1 MQTNQLKTNY
11 YLIGAGALLLVAV
24 GAYQVWSMWP
34 SLVIS
39 SIQWQREVN
48 SELADLL
55 YEAKSNPWGAGNYLI
70 GFSFIYGMLH
80 SLGPGHGKVIVSTY
94 LATHPTKAK
103 ASLVLTVVS
112 AFLQA
117 LVAILLVSVLLWG
130 FSASMRVVNDKA
142 NMFVS
147 LSFALVA
154 VVGTLICW
162 KALKNIYSTMRKPQ
176 PTLRVKAIT
185 PLATGTASSMSV
197 RSSVPV
203 RTPMALRSSISAPSP
218 IIGATSAMPAA
229 DHTHTD
235 HSHADCG
242 CGHQHVADAD
252 AINKAS
258 TLREYAG
265 IIVTIGI
272 RPCTGAIMVLLFAN
286 MVGLYWMGVLSAFAM
301 AVGTALT
308 TSLIAMMTL
317 TGKHLVKRYLA
328 AGNKNSNAP
337 LKAAGHYLQL
347 FGGILL
353 VLIGLL
359 LMNGQHSGMSPVFT
373 M

>member
-1 MQTNQLKTNY
+1 MQTNQIKTNY
-11 YLIGAGALLLVAV
+11 YLISAGALLLVAV
-24 GAYQVWSMWP
+24 GAYQLWSMWP

-39 SIQWQREVN
+39 SIQWQREIN

-55 YEAKSNPWGAGNYLI
+55 YEAKSNPWGAGSYLI

-103 ASLVLTVVS
+103 ASLVLTIVS

-130 FSASMRVVNDKA
+130 FSASMRMVNDKA

-147 LSFALVA
+147 LSFALVS
-154 VVGTLICW
+154 VVGALICW
-162 KALKNIYSTMRKPQ
+162 KTLKIIYTTFRKPK
-176 PTLRVKAIT
+176 LKVKAIT
-185 PLATGTASSMSV
+185 TLAADTSSPITVQS
-197 RSSVPV
+197 
-203 RTPMALRSSISAPSP
+203 PMALRSSVPAGSMMLTPSN
-218 IIGATSAMPAA
+218 ALQPAE
-229 DHTHTD
+229 HTHSD
-235 HSHADCG
+235 HSHANCG

-252 AINKAS
+252 SINKAS

-265 IIVTIGI
+265 IIVTIGV

-286 MVGLYWMGVLSAFAM
+286 MIGLYWMGVGSAFAM
-301 AVGTALT
+301 ATGTAFT
-308 TSLIAMMTL
+308 TSAIAIMTL
-317 TGKHLVKRYLA
+317 TGKNLVKRYLA
-328 AGNKNSNAP
+328 AGNKNNSAS

-347 FGGILL
+347 FGGVLL

-359 LMNGQHSGMSPVFT
+359 LMSGQDSGMSPVFT

>member
-1 MQTNQLKTNY
+1 MQKNQLKTKY
-11 YLIGAGALLLVAV
+11 YLMGIAALVLVSV
-24 GAYQVWSMWP
+24 GAYQLWVMWP

-55 YEAKSNPWGAGNYLI
+55 YEAKSNPWGAGSYLI

-103 ASLVLTVVS
+103 ASLVLTIVS

-130 FSASMRVVNDKA
+130 FSASMRMVNDKA

-154 VVGTLICW
+154 LVGALICW
-162 KALKNIYSTMRKPQ
+162 KALRNIYRSIRKPK
-176 PTLRVKAIT
+176 LKVKAIT
-185 PLATGTASSMSV
+185 TLVTDTSSPMSAH
-197 RSSVPV
+197 S
-203 RTPMALRSSISAPSP
+203 PMALRTSLSANSP
-218 IIGATSAMPAA
+218 MLGSASVLQPTIQPNVN
-229 DHTHTD
+229 HTHAD
-235 HSHADCG
+235 HSHTDCG

-265 IIVTIGI
+265 IIVTIGV

-286 MVGLYWMGVLSAFAM
+286 MVGLYWMGVVSAFAM
-301 AVGTALT
+301 AIGTAFT
-308 TSLIAMMTL
+308 TSTIAIMTL
-317 TGKHLVKRYLA
+317 TGKNLVKRYLE
-328 AGNKNSNAP
+328 AGNKKNSAS

-347 FGGILL
+347 FGGVLL

-359 LMNGQHSGMSPVFT
+359 LMSGQGSGMSPVFT

>member
-1 MQTNQLKTNY
+1 MKKNQSKLNH
-11 YLIGAGALLLVAV
+11 YLIGAGALVLIAI
-24 GAYQVWSMWP
+24 GAYQLWSMWP

-55 YEAKSNPWGAGNYLI
+55 YEAKSNPWGAGSYLI

-130 FSASMRVVNDKA
+130 FSASMRAVNDKA

-154 VVGTLICW
+154 VVGALICW
-162 KALKNIYSTMRKPQ
+162 KALKNIYTAMRKPK
-176 PTLRVKAIT
+176 LKVKAIT
-185 PLATGTASSMSV
+185 TLATDTAAPILA
-197 RSSVPV
+197 RS
-203 RTPMALRSSISAPSP
+203 PMALRSSISAPSP
-218 IIGATSAMPAA
+218 IIGATSAMQAA
-229 DHTHTD
+229 DHTHAD

-265 IIVTIGI
+265 IIVTIGV

-328 AGNKNSNAP
+328 AGNKNSNAS
-337 LKAAGHYLQL
+337 LKSAGHYLQL

-359 LMNGQHSGMSPVFT
+359 LMNGQDSGMSPVFT

>member
-154 VVGTLICW
+154 VVGALICW
-162 KALKNIYSTMRKPQ
+162 KALKNIYTAMRKPK
-176 PTLRVKAIT
+176 LKVKTIT
-185 PLATGTASSMSV
+185 TLATDTAA
-197 RSSVPV
+197 PI
-203 RTPMALRSSISAPSP
+203 ALRSSISAPSP
-218 IIGATSAMPAA
+218 IIGATSAMQAA
-229 DHTHTD
+229 ANTHAD

-328 AGNKNSNAP
+328 AGNKNSSES

-359 LMNGQHSGMSPVFT
+359 LMNSQDSGMSPVFT

>member
-1 MQTNQLKTNY
+1 MQKNQIQTKY
-11 YLIGAGALLLVAV
+11 YLMGVAALILVAV
-24 GAYQVWSMWP
+24 VAYQLWVMWP

-55 YEAKSNPWGAGNYLI
+55 YEAKSNPWGAGSYLI

-103 ASLVLTVVS
+103 ASLVLTIVS

-130 FSASMRVVNDKA
+130 FSASMRMVNDKA

-154 VVGTLICW
+154 VVGALICW
-162 KALKNIYSTMRKPQ
+162 KALRNIYRSIRKPK
-176 PTLRVKAIT
+176 LKVKAIT
-185 PLATGTASSMSV
+185 TLAADTSSQISV
-197 RSSVPV
+197 QS
-203 RTPMALRSSISAPSP
+203 PMALRSSVPAGSMMLTPSNALQP
-218 IIGATSAMPAA
+218 VEHA
-229 DHTHTD
+229 HVD

-252 AINKAS
+252 TINKAS

-265 IIVTIGI
+265 IIVTIGV

-286 MVGLYWMGVLSAFAM
+286 MVGLYWMGVVSAFAM
-301 AVGTALT
+301 AVGTAFT
-308 TSLIAMMTL
+308 TSTIAIMTL
-317 TGKHLVKRYLA
+317 TGKNLVKRYLA
-328 AGNKNSNAP
+328 ASNKNNSAS
-337 LKAAGHYLQL
+337 LKVAGHYLQL
-347 FGGILL
+347 FGGVLL
-353 VLIGLL
+353 ILIGLL
-359 LMNGQHSGMSPVFT
+359 LMSGQDSGMSPVFT

>member
-1 MQTNQLKTNY
+1 MKNNQSKLNH
-11 YLIGAGALLLVAV
+11 YLIGAGALVLIAI
-24 GAYQVWSMWP
+24 GAYQLWSMWP

-55 YEAKSNPWGAGNYLI
+55 YEAKSNPWGAGSYLI

-185 PLATGTASSMSV
+185 PLATGAA
-197 RSSVPV
+197 SSVPV
-203 RTPMALRSSISAPSP
+203 RTPVALRSSGSMIM
-218 IIGATSAMPAA
+218 GATNALQAA
-229 DHTHTD
+229 DHTHAD

-242 CGHQHVADAD
+242 CGHQHVADPE

-258 TLREYAG
+258 TFREYAG

-328 AGNKNSNAP
+328 AGNKNSSES
-337 LKAAGHYLQL
+337 LKVAGHYLQL

-359 LMNGQHSGMSPVFT
+359 LMNGQDSGMSPVFT

>member
-1 MQTNQLKTNY
+1 MLKNQIKTKY
-11 YLIGAGALLLVAV
+11 YLMGIAAFVLVAL
-24 GAYQVWSMWP
+24 GAYQLWTMWP

-55 YEAKSNPWGAGNYLI
+55 YDAKSNPWGAGSYLI

-154 VVGTLICW
+154 IVGAFICW
-162 KALKNIYSTMRKPQ
+162 KALKNIYTTMRKP
-176 PTLRVKAIT
+176 TLKVKTIT
-185 PLATGTASSMSV
+185 VLAADSTSPMNGLSPMEKGTTIALSSSTSVAS
-197 RSSVPV
+197 
-203 RTPMALRSSISAPSP
+203 PMLNP
-218 IIGATSAMPAA
+218 TSAIKSAS
-229 DHTHTD
+229 
-235 HSHADCG
+235 HSHAHHSHTDCG

-265 IIVTIGI
+265 IIITIGI

-286 MVGLYWMGVLSAFAM
+286 MVGLYWMGVVSAFAM
-301 AVGTALT
+301 AVGTAFT
-308 TSLIAMMTL
+308 TSMIAIMTL
-317 TGKHLVKRYLA
+317 TGKNLVKRYLT
-328 AGNKNSNAP
+328 AGNKNNSES

-353 VLIGLL
+353 LLIGLL
-359 LMNGQHSGMSPVFT
+359 LMSGQDSGMSPVFT

>member
-1 MQTNQLKTNY
+1 MKKNQSKLNH
-11 YLIGAGALLLVAV
+11 YLIGAGAFVLIAI
-24 GAYQVWSMWP
+24 GAYQLWSMWP

-55 YEAKSNPWGAGNYLI
+55 YEAKSNPWGAGSYLI

-117 LVAILLVSVLLWG
+117 LVAIVLVSVLIWG

-154 VVGTLICW
+154 VVGALICW
-162 KALKNIYSTMRKPQ
+162 KALKNIYTTMRKPK
-176 PTLRVKAIT
+176 LKVKAIT
-185 PLATGTASSMSV
+185 TLVTDTSSPISV
-197 RSSVPV
+197 QSPMAFRSSVSDGSMMLNPSN
-203 RTPMALRSSISAPSP
+203 ALQPTEHSHA
-218 IIGATSAMPAA
+218 
-229 DHTHTD
+229 D
-235 HSHADCG
+235 HSHTDCG

-265 IIVTIGI
+265 IIVTIGV

-286 MVGLYWMGVLSAFAM
+286 MVGLYRMGVLSAFAM

-328 AGNKNSNAP
+328 AGNKNSNAS

-359 LMNGQHSGMSPVFT
+359 LMNGQDSGMSPVFT

>member
-1 MQTNQLKTNY
+1 MQKNQIKTNY
-11 YLIGAGALLLVAV
+11 YLIGICALLLVAV
-24 GAYQVWSMWP
+24 GAYQLWSMWP

-55 YEAKSNPWGAGNYLI
+55 YEAKSNPWGAGSYLI
-70 GFSFIYGMLH
+70 GFSFVYGMLH

-154 VVGTLICW
+154 VVGALICW
-162 KALKNIYSTMRKPQ
+162 KALKNIYTTMRKSK
-176 PTLRVKAIT
+176 LKVKAIT
-185 PLATGTASSMSV
+185 TLAADTSSPISV
-197 RSSVPV
+197 QP
-203 RTPMALRSSISAPSP
+203 PMALRSSVSAGSMMLNPS
-218 IIGATSAMPAA
+218 SALQPAE
-229 DHTHTD
+229 HSHED

-265 IIVTIGI
+265 IIVTIGV

-301 AVGTALT
+301 AVGTAFT
-308 TSLIAMMTL
+308 TSTIAIMTL
-317 TGKHLVKRYLA
+317 TGKNLVKRYLA
-328 AGNKNSNAP
+328 AGNKNNSAS

-347 FGGILL
+347 FGGVLL

-359 LMNGQHSGMSPVFT
+359 LMSGQDSGMSPVFT

>member
-1 MQTNQLKTNY
+1 MKKNQSKLNH
-11 YLIGAGALLLVAV
+11 YLIGAGALVLIAI
-24 GAYQVWSMWP
+24 GAYQLWSMWP

-55 YEAKSNPWGAGNYLI
+55 YEAKSNPWGAGSYLI

-154 VVGTLICW
+154 VVGALICW
-162 KALKNIYSTMRKPQ
+162 KALKNIYTTMRKPK
-176 PTLRVKAIT
+176 LKVKAIT
-185 PLATGTASSMSV
+185 TLATDTAAPISA
-197 RSSVPV
+197 RS
-203 RTPMALRSSISAPSP
+203 PMALHSSISAPSS
-218 IIGATSAMPAA
+218 IIGATSAMQATA
-229 DHTHTD
+229 NTHAD

-265 IIVTIGI
+265 IIVTIGV

-328 AGNKNSNAP
+328 AGNKNSNAS

-359 LMNGQHSGMSPVFT
+359 LMNGQDSGMSPVFT

>member
-1 MQTNQLKTNY
+1 MQKNQLKTKY
-11 YLIGAGALLLVAV
+11 YLMGTAALVLVAV
-24 GAYQVWSMWP
+24 GAYQLWVMWP

-55 YEAKSNPWGAGNYLI
+55 YEAKSNPWGAGSYLI

-103 ASLVLTVVS
+103 ASLVLTIVS

-130 FSASMRVVNDKA
+130 FSASMRMVNDKA

-154 VVGTLICW
+154 VIGALICW
-162 KALKNIYSTMRKPQ
+162 KALRNIYRSIRKPK
-176 PTLRVKAIT
+176 LKVKAIT
-185 PLATGTASSMSV
+185 TLAADTSSPISV
-197 RSSVPV
+197 QPPMTLRSSVPAGSMML
-203 RTPMALRSSISAPSP
+203 TPSNALQ
-218 IIGATSAMPAA
+218 PAEHA
-229 DHTHTD
+229 HAD

-265 IIVTIGI
+265 IIVTIGV

-286 MVGLYWMGVLSAFAM
+286 MVGLYWMGVVSAFAM
-301 AVGTALT
+301 AIGTAFT
-308 TSLIAMMTL
+308 TSTIAIMTL
-317 TGKHLVKRYLA
+317 TGKNLVKRYLA
-328 AGNKNSNAP
+328 AGNKNNSAS
-337 LKAAGHYLQL
+337 LKVAGHYLQL
-347 FGGILL
+347 FGGVLL

-359 LMNGQHSGMSPVFT
+359 LMSGQGRGMSPVFT

>member
-1 MQTNQLKTNY
+1 MKKNQSKLNH
-11 YLIGAGALLLVAV
+11 YLIGAGAFVLIAI
-24 GAYQVWSMWP
+24 GAYQLWSMWP

-55 YEAKSNPWGAGNYLI
+55 YEAKSNPWGAGSYLI

-154 VVGTLICW
+154 VVGALICW
-162 KALKNIYSTMRKPQ
+162 KALKNIYTAMRKPK
-176 PTLRVKAIT
+176 LKVKAIT
-185 PLATGTASSMSV
+185 TLATDTAAPISA
-197 RSSVPV
+197 RS
-203 RTPMALRSSISAPSP
+203 PMALRSSGSMVM
-218 IIGATSAMPAA
+218 GATNALQAA
-229 DHTHTD
+229 DHTHAD
-235 HSHADCG
+235 HSNADCG
-242 CGHQHVADAD
+242 CGHQHVADAE

-265 IIVTIGI
+265 IIVAIGV

-328 AGNKNSNAP
+328 AGNKNSNAS

-359 LMNGQHSGMSPVFT
+359 LMNGQDSGMSPVFT

>member
-1 MQTNQLKTNY
+1 MQKNQLKTKY
-11 YLIGAGALLLVAV
+11 YLMGVAALVLVAA
-24 GAYQVWSMWP
+24 GAYQLWVMWP

-55 YEAKSNPWGAGNYLI
+55 YEAKSNPWGAGSYLI

-103 ASLVLTVVS
+103 ASLVLTIVS

-117 LVAILLVSVLLWG
+117 LVAILLVSILLWG
-130 FSASMRVVNDKA
+130 FSASMRMVNDKA

-154 VVGTLICW
+154 VVGALISW
-162 KALKNIYSTMRKPQ
+162 KALRNIYRSIRKPK
-176 PTLRVKAIT
+176 LKVKAIT
-185 PLATGTASSMSV
+185 TLAADTSSSISV
-197 RSSVPV
+197 QSA
-203 RTPMALRSSISAPSP
+203 MALRSTAPAGSIMLNPSN
-218 IIGATSAMPAA
+218 ALQPAEHA
-229 DHTHTD
+229 HAD
-235 HSHADCG
+235 HSHTDCG

-265 IIVTIGI
+265 IIVTIGV

-286 MVGLYWMGVLSAFAM
+286 MVGLYWMGVVSAFAM
-301 AVGTALT
+301 AIGTAFT
-308 TSLIAMMTL
+308 TSTIAIMTL
-317 TGKHLVKRYLA
+317 TGKNLVKRYLE
-328 AGNKNSNAP
+328 AGNKKNSAS

-347 FGGILL
+347 FGGVLL
-353 VLIGLL
+353 ILIGLL
-359 LMNGQHSGMSPVFT
+359 LMSGQDSGMSPVFT

>member
-1 MQTNQLKTNY
+1 MQKNHFKTNY
-11 YLIGAGALLLVAV
+11 YLIGLGALFLVAV
-24 GAYQVWSMWP
+24 GAYQLWSMWP

-55 YEAKSNPWGAGNYLI
+55 YEAKSNPWGAGSYLI
-70 GFSFIYGMLH
+70 GFSFVYGMLH

-117 LVAILLVSVLLWG
+117 LVAILLVSVLLRG

-162 KALKNIYSTMRKPQ
+162 KALKNIYTTMCKPK
-176 PTLRVKAIT
+176 LKVKAIT
-185 PLATGTASSMSV
+185 TLAADAPSTMAARPPGTVQS
-197 RSSVPV
+197 PI
-203 RTPMALRSSISAPSP
+203 ALRSSVSV
-218 IIGATSAMPAA
+218 GSAMLNPTNALQA
-229 DHTHTD
+229 VDHTHAD
-235 HSHADCG
+235 HSHTDCG
-242 CGHQHVADAD
+242 CGHQHVADPE

-258 TLREYAG
+258 TFREYAG

-272 RPCTGAIMVLLFAN
+272 RPCTGAIMVLVFAN

-301 AVGTALT
+301 AIGTALT

-328 AGNKNSNAP
+328 AGNKNNNAS
-337 LKAAGHYLQL
+337 LKVAGHYLQL

-353 VLIGLL
+353 VFIGLL
-359 LMNGQHSGMSPVFT
+359 LMNGQESGMSPVFT

>member
-117 LVAILLVSVLLWG
+117 LVAILLVSVLIWG

-154 VVGTLICW
+154 VIGALICW
-162 KALKNIYSTMRKPQ
+162 KALKNIHSTMRKPQ

-185 PLATGTASSMSV
+185 PLATGAASSMSV

-203 RTPMALRSSISAPSP
+203 RTPMALRSSGSMIM
-218 IIGATSAMPAA
+218 GATNALQVA
-229 DHTHTD
+229 DHTHAD

-242 CGHQHVADAD
+242 CGHQHVADPE

-258 TLREYAG
+258 TFREYAG

-328 AGNKNSNAP
+328 AGNKNSSES

-359 LMNGQHSGMSPVFT
+359 LMNSQDSGMSPVFT

>member
-1 MQTNQLKTNY
+1 MQKNQLKTKY
-11 YLIGAGALLLVAV
+11 YLMGITAFVLVAV
-24 GAYQVWSMWP
+24 GAYQLWVMWP

-55 YEAKSNPWGAGNYLI
+55 YEAKSNPWGAGSYLI

-103 ASLVLTVVS
+103 ASLVLTIVS

-130 FSASMRVVNDKA
+130 FSASMRMVNDKA

-154 VVGTLICW
+154 LVGALICW
-162 KALKNIYSTMRKPQ
+162 KALRNIYRSIRKPK
-176 PTLRVKAIT
+176 LKVKAIT
-185 PLATGTASSMSV
+185 TLVTDTSSPMSAH
-197 RSSVPV
+197 SPIAL
-203 RTPMALRSSISAPSP
+203 RTPLSANSP
-218 IIGATSAMPAA
+218 MLGSASVLQPTTQPNVN
-229 DHTHTD
+229 HTHVD
-235 HSHADCG
+235 HSHTDCG

-265 IIVTIGI
+265 IIVTIGV

-286 MVGLYWMGVLSAFAM
+286 MVGLYWMGVVSAFAM
-301 AVGTALT
+301 AIGTAFT
-308 TSLIAMMTL
+308 TSTIAIMTL
-317 TGKHLVKRYLA
+317 TGKNLVKRYLES
-328 AGNKNSNAP
+328 GNKNNSAS

-347 FGGILL
+347 FGGVLL

-359 LMNGQHSGMSPVFT
+359 LMSGQDSGMSPVFT

>member
-1 MQTNQLKTNY
+1 MKKNQFKANHA
-11 YLIGAGALLLVAV
+11 LIGIGALLFVAV
-24 GAYQVWSMWP
+24 GAYQLWSMWP
-34 SLVIS
+34 SLVIT

-55 YEAKSNPWGAGNYLI
+55 YQAKSNPWGAGCYLI

-103 ASLVLTVVS
+103 ASLILTVVS
-112 AFLQA
+112 ALLQA
-117 LVAILLVSVLLWG
+117 LVAVLLVSVLLWG
-130 FSASMRVVNDKA
+130 FNASMRVVNDKA
-142 NMFVS
+142 NLFVS

-162 KALKNIYSTMRKPQ
+162 KALKNIYSTVRKPK
-176 PTLRVKAIT
+176 LKVKTIT
-185 PLATGTASSMSV
+185 AFATDMPSLMAARSPISTQSPMAR
-197 RSSVPV
+197 RSSV
-203 RTPMALRSSISAPSP
+203 SD
-218 IIGATSAMPAA
+218 GSAMLNPIRTIQSAEHSHA
-229 DHTHTD
+229 D

-265 IIVTIGI
+265 IIITIGV

-286 MVGLYWMGVLSAFAM
+286 MVGLYWMGVLSALAM

-328 AGNKNSNAP
+328 AGNKNSSAS
-337 LKAAGHYLQL
+337 LKVAGHYLQL
-347 FGGILL
+347 FGGLL
-353 VLIGLL
+353 LIVIGLL
-359 LMNGQHSGMSPVFT
+359 LMNGQDSGMSPVFT

>member
-1 MQTNQLKTNY
+1 MQKNQLKKNY

-55 YEAKSNPWGAGNYLI
+55 YEAKSNPWGAGSYLI

-94 LATHPTKAK
+94 LATHPTKVK

-117 LVAILLVSVLLWG
+117 LIAILLVSVLLWG
-130 FSASMRVVNDKA
+130 FSASMRVVNNKA

-154 VVGTLICW
+154 VVGVLICW
-162 KALKNIYSTMRKPQ
+162 KALKNIYTTMRKPK
-176 PTLRVKAIT
+176 LKVKAIT
-185 PLATGTASSMSV
+185 TLATDTAAPISA
-197 RSSVPV
+197 RS
-203 RTPMALRSSISAPSP
+203 PMALGSSGSMIM
-218 IIGATSAMPAA
+218 GATNALQAA
-229 DHTHTD
+229 DHTHAD
-235 HSHADCG
+235 HSHAYCG
-242 CGHQHVADAD
+242 CGHQHVADPES
-252 AINKAS
+252 INKAS
-258 TLREYAG
+258 TFREYAG

-328 AGNKNSNAP
+328 AGNKNNNAS
-337 LKAAGHYLQL
+337 LKVAGHYLQL

-359 LMNGQHSGMSPVFT
+359 LMNGQESGMSPVFT

>member
-1 MQTNQLKTNY
+1 MKKNQSKLNH
-11 YLIGAGALLLVAV
+11 YLIGAGALVLIAI
-24 GAYQVWSMWP
+24 GAYQLWSMWP

-55 YEAKSNPWGAGNYLI
+55 YEAKSNPWGAGSYLI

-103 ASLVLTVVS
+103 ASLVLTIVS

-130 FSASMRVVNDKA
+130 FSASIRAVNDKA

-147 LSFALVA
+147 LSFTLVA
-154 VVGTLICW
+154 VVGALICW
-162 KALKNIYSTMRKPQ
+162 KALKNIYTAMRKPK
-176 PTLRVKAIT
+176 LKVKAIIT
-185 PLATGTASSMSV
+185 LATDTAAPISAHS
-197 RSSVPV
+197 
-203 RTPMALRSSISAPSP
+203 PMALRSSGSMVM
-218 IIGATSAMPAA
+218 GATNVLQAA
-229 DHTHTD
+229 DHTHAD

-242 CGHQHVADAD
+242 CGHQHVADAE

-265 IIVTIGI
+265 IIVTIGV

-301 AVGTALT
+301 AIGTALT

-328 AGNKNSNAP
+328 AGNKNSNAS

-359 LMNGQHSGMSPVFT
+359 LMNGQDSGMSPVFT

>member
-1 MQTNQLKTNY
+1 MKKNSLKTNY
-11 YLIGAGALLLVAV
+11 YLIGVGTLLLVIV
-24 GAYQVWSMWP
+24 GAYRLWSIWP

-48 SELADLL
+48 AELADLL
-55 YEAKSNPWGAGNYLI
+55 YEAKSNPWGAGSYLI
-70 GFSFIYGMLH
+70 GFSFVYGMLH

-162 KALKNIYSTMRKPQ
+162 KALKSIYTTMRKPK
-176 PTLRVKAIT
+176 LKVKAIT
-185 PLATGTASSMSV
+185 TLAADAPSAMAARPPGTVQS
-197 RSSVPV
+197 PI
-203 RTPMALRSSISAPSP
+203 ALRSSVSV
-218 IIGATSAMPAA
+218 GSAMLNPTNALQTA
-229 DHTHTD
+229 EHSHAD

-265 IIVTIGI
+265 IIVTIGV

-286 MVGLYWMGVLSAFAM
+286 MVGLYWMGVMSAFAM
-301 AVGTALT
+301 AIGTALT

-328 AGNKNSNAP
+328 AGNKNNNAS
-337 LKAAGHYLQL
+337 LKVAGHYLQL

-359 LMNGQHSGMSPVFT
+359 LMNGQESGMSPVFT

>member
-55 YEAKSNPWGAGNYLI
+55 YEAKSNPWGAGSYLI

-154 VVGTLICW
+154 VVGALICW
-162 KALKNIYSTMRKPQ
+162 KALKNIHSTMRKPQ

-185 PLATGTASSMSV
+185 PLATGTASS
-197 RSSVPV
+197 VPV
-203 RTPMALRSSISAPSP
+203 RTPMALRSSGSMVM
-218 IIGATSAMPAA
+218 GATNALQAA
-229 DHTHTD
+229 DHTHAD

-328 AGNKNSNAP
+328 AGNKNSSES
-337 LKAAGHYLQL
+337 LKVAGHYLQL

-359 LMNGQHSGMSPVFT
+359 LMSGQDSGMSPVFT

>member
-1 MQTNQLKTNY
+1 MQKNQSKLNH
-11 YLIGAGALLLVAV
+11 YLIGAGAFVLIAI
-24 GAYQVWSMWP
+24 GAYQLWSMWP

-55 YEAKSNPWGAGNYLI
+55 YEAKSNPWGAGSYLI

-185 PLATGTASSMSV
+185 PLATGAI
-197 RSSVPV
+197 SSVSV
-203 RTPMALRSSISAPSP
+203 RTPMALRSSGSMVM
-218 IIGATSAMPAA
+218 GATNALQAA
-229 DHTHTD
+229 DHTHAD
-235 HSHADCG
+235 HSHTDCG
-242 CGHQHVADAD
+242 CGHQHVADPE

-258 TLREYAG
+258 TFREYAG

-328 AGNKNSNAP
+328 AGNKNSSES

-359 LMNGQHSGMSPVFT
+359 LMNSQDSGMSPVFT

>member
-1 MQTNQLKTNY
+1 MKKNHFQFNH
-11 YLIGAGALLLVAV
+11 YLIGSAALLLLTFAV
-24 GAYQVWSMWP
+24 YQLWSMWP

-48 SELADLL
+48 AELTNLL
-55 YEAKSNPWGAGNYLI
+55 YEAQSNPWGSGSYLI

-117 LVAILLVSVLLWG
+117 VVAILLVIVLLWG

-147 LSFALVA
+147 LSFALVTL
-154 VVGTLICW
+154 VGVMICW
-162 KALKNIYSTMRKPQ
+162 KAVKNIYKAMNKPK
-176 PTLRVKAIT
+176 LKVKAIT
-185 PLATGTASSMSV
+185 PLAAGSV
-197 RSSVPV
+197 SSVAARSVITIRAPV
-203 RTPMALRSSISAPSP
+203 SNSAS
-218 IIGATSAMPAA
+218 PAA
-229 DHTHTD
+229 E

-242 CGHQHVADAD
+242 CGHQHVADAE
-252 AINKAS
+252 AINQAS

-265 IIVTIGI
+265 IIVTIGV

-286 MVGLYWMGVLSAFAM
+286 MVGLFWMGVVSAFAM
-301 AVGTALT
+301 AIGTALT
-308 TSLIAMMTL
+308 TSIIAVMTL

-328 AGNKNSNAP
+328 AGNKNSNAS

-359 LMNGQHSGMSPVFT
+359 LMNGQDSGMSPVFT

>member
-1 MQTNQLKTNY
+1 MQKNQIQTKY
-11 YLIGAGALLLVAV
+11 YLVGIAALVLAAV
-24 GAYQVWSMWP
+24 GAYQLWVMWP

-55 YEAKSNPWGAGNYLI
+55 YEARSNPWGAGSYLI

-103 ASLVLTVVS
+103 ASLVLTIVS

-130 FSASMRVVNDKA
+130 FSASMRMVNDKA

-154 VVGTLICW
+154 VVGALICW
-162 KALKNIYSTMRKPQ
+162 KALRNIYRSLRKPK
-176 PTLRVKAIT
+176 LKVKAIT
-185 PLATGTASSMSV
+185 TLAADTSSPISV
-197 RSSVPV
+197 QS
-203 RTPMALRSSISAPSP
+203 PMALRSSVPAGSMMLTPSNALQP
-218 IIGATSAMPAA
+218 VEHAHA
-229 DHTHTD
+229 D

-265 IIVTIGI
+265 IIVTIGV

-286 MVGLYWMGVLSAFAM
+286 MVGLYWMGVVSAFAM
-301 AVGTALT
+301 AVGTAFT
-308 TSLIAMMTL
+308 TSTIAIMTL
-317 TGKHLVKRYLA
+317 TGKNLVKRYLA
-328 AGNKNSNAP
+328 AGNKDNSAS
-337 LKAAGHYLQL
+337 LKVAGHYLQL
-347 FGGILL
+347 FGGVLL
-353 VLIGLL
+353 ILIGLL
-359 LMNGQHSGMSPVFT
+359 LMSGQDSGMSPVFT

>member
-1 MQTNQLKTNY
+1 MNKNQLETKY
-11 YLIGAGALLLVAV
+11 YLMGVTALVLVAV
-24 GAYQVWSMWP
+24 GAYQLWVMWP

-55 YEAKSNPWGAGNYLI
+55 YEAKSNPWGAGSYLI

-103 ASLVLTVVS
+103 ASLVLTVIS

-117 LVAILLVSVLLWG
+117 LVAVLLVSVLLWG
-130 FSASMRVVNDKA
+130 FSASMRMVNDKA

-162 KALKNIYSTMRKPQ
+162 KALKNIYTTLHKPKLKVKMIT
-176 PTLRVKAIT
+176 TLAADT
-185 PLATGTASSMSV
+185 SSPISV
-197 RSSVPV
+197 QS
-203 RTPMALRSSISAPSP
+203 PMALRSSIPAGSMMLTPSN
-218 IIGATSAMPAA
+218 ALQPAEHA
-229 DHTHTD
+229 HAD

-242 CGHQHVADAD
+242 CGHQHVADAH

-265 IIVTIGI
+265 IIVTIGV

-286 MVGLYWMGVLSAFAM
+286 MVGLYWMGVVSAFAM
-301 AVGTALT
+301 AIGTAFT
-308 TSLIAMMTL
+308 TSTIAIMTL
-317 TGKHLVKRYLA
+317 TGKNLVKRYLV
-328 AGNKNSNAP
+328 AGNKKNSAS

-347 FGGILL
+347 FGGVLL
-353 VLIGLL
+353 ILIGLL
-359 LMNGQHSGMSPVFT
+359 LMSGPDSGMSPVFT

>member
-1 MQTNQLKTNY
+1 MKKNQSKFNH
-11 YLIGAGALLLVAV
+11 YLIGAGALVLIAI
-24 GAYQVWSMWP
+24 GAYQLWSMWP

-55 YEAKSNPWGAGNYLI
+55 YEAKSNPWGAGSYLI

-154 VVGTLICW
+154 VVGALICW

-185 PLATGTASSMSV
+185 PLATGAV
-197 RSSVPV
+197 SSVQV
-203 RTPMALRSSISAPSP
+203 HTSMALRSSGSMVMD
-218 IIGATSAMPAA
+218 ATHSLQAA
-229 DHTHTD
+229 DHTHAD
-235 HSHADCG
+235 HSHTDCG

-265 IIVTIGI
+265 IIVTIGV

-328 AGNKNSNAP
+328 AGNKNSNAS

-359 LMNGQHSGMSPVFT
+359 LMNGQDSGMSPVFT

>member
-1 MQTNQLKTNY
+1 MKKNQSKLNH

-55 YEAKSNPWGAGNYLI
+55 YEAKSNPWGAGSYLI

-154 VVGTLICW
+154 IVGALICW
-162 KALKNIYSTMRKPQ
+162 KAVKNIYTAMCKRKPK
-176 PTLRVKAIT
+176 LKVKTIT
-185 PLATGTASSMSV
+185 TLATDTAAPISA
-197 RSSVPV
+197 RS
-203 RTPMALRSSISAPSP
+203 PMALRSSGSMVM
-218 IIGATSAMPAA
+218 GATNALQAA
-229 DHTHTD
+229 DHTHAD

-242 CGHQHVADAD
+242 CGHQHLADAE

-265 IIVTIGI
+265 IIVTIGV

-301 AVGTALT
+301 AIGTALT

-328 AGNKNSNAP
+328 AGNNKNNAS

-359 LMNGQHSGMSPVFT
+359 LMNGQDSGMSPVFT

>member
-1 MQTNQLKTNY
+1 MKKNQSKLNH
-11 YLIGAGALLLVAV
+11 YLIGAGAFVLIAI
-24 GAYQVWSMWP
+24 GAYQLWSMWP

-55 YEAKSNPWGAGNYLI
+55 YEAKSNPWGAGSYLI

-103 ASLVLTVVS
+103 ASLVLTIVS

-130 FSASMRVVNDKA
+130 FSASMRAVNDKA

-154 VVGTLICW
+154 VVGALICW
-162 KALKNIYSTMRKPQ
+162 KALKNIYTAIRKPK
-176 PTLRVKAIT
+176 LKVKAIT
-185 PLATGTASSMSV
+185 TLATDTAAPISAHS
-197 RSSVPV
+197 PI
-203 RTPMALRSSISAPSP
+203 ALRSSGSMVM
-218 IIGATSAMPAA
+218 GATNALQAA
-229 DHTHTD
+229 DHTHAD

-242 CGHQHVADAD
+242 CGHQHVADAE
-252 AINKAS
+252 AVNKAS

-265 IIVTIGI
+265 IIMTIGV

-286 MVGLYWMGVLSAFAM
+286 MVGLYWMGVVSAFAM
-301 AVGTALT
+301 AIGTAFT
-308 TSLIAMMTL
+308 TSTIAIMTL
-317 TGKHLVKRYLA
+317 TGKNLVKRYLA
-328 AGNKNSNAP
+328 AGSKSNSAT

-347 FGGILL
+347 FGGVLL
-353 VLIGLL
+353 ILIGLL
-359 LMNGQHSGMSPVFT
+359 LMNGQDSGMSPVFT